1 MWMSGSTVQIF
12 SMMTTGMLVKSSIQG
27 ALNVNKGPFSHQHPC
42 SVVHWA
48 ENRTVFNPLASG
60 TPSSLDPETPNE
72 EDAFI
77 QQKLV
82 YIACQLALLALAFY
96 KVNSMG
102 LLPNHSSD
110 WLAFLPVK
118 VVRSSHLRENA
129 RTDFGTFSR
138 WKCQAYQSGSHT
150 QYTSHILLS
159 VSHRNCHC
167 TISTFP
173 RQRPILLTSYNH
185 VDR

>member
-1 MWMSGSTVQIF
+1 M
-12 SMMTTGMLVKSSIQG
+12 
-27 ALNVNKGPFSHQHPC
+27 AR
-42 SVVHWA
+42 HW
-48 ENRTVFNPLASG
+48 TVFNPLASG

-118 VVRSSHLRENA
+118 VVRSSHLCLDA
-129 RTDFGTFSR
+129 RADLERAADGNVKRISR
-138 WKCQAYQSGSHT
+138 VVIHS
-150 QYTSHILLS
+150 ILAFIHPLYFVS
-159 VSHRNCHC
+159 V
-167 TISTFP
+167 
-173 RQRPILLTSYNH
+173 L
-185 VDR
+185 